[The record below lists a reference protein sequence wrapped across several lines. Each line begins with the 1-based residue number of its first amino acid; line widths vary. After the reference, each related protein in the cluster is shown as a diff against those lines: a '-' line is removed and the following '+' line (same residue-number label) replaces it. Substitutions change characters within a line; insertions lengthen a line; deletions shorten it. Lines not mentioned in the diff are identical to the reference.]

1 MSKRIELIKKFVFSN
16 NAVAAQP
23 MGAGYSGKLGPI
35 RRRVFMSRDLYGPI
49 RRRAEVMSH
58 EDCYTFV
65 MHRLACTDA
74 CTDRIKH

>member
-23 MGAGYSGKLGPI
+23 MGAGHSGKLGPI
-35 RRRVFMSRDLYGPI
+35 RS
-49 RRRAEVMSH
+49 RAELMSH

-65 MHRLACTDA
+65 MHGLGCTDA

>member
-23 MGAGYSGKLGPI
+23 MGAGHSGKLGPI
-35 RRRVFMSRDLYGPI
+35 RS
-49 RRRAEVMSH
+49 RAELMSH

-65 MHRLACTDA
+65 MHGLRCTDA